1 MIKIAADKE
10 IPYLDDFF
18 SNDDIFNLKKL
29 DWEEIH
35 NKP

>member
-29 DWEEIH
+29 DLSLIH
-35 NKP
+35 I